1 MADWRVALNV
11 AEAAKNAGSTT
22 RRRSVV
28 AALDPLGCDAACRQ
42 LPAMNDSCDVSAL
55 VRALLEISPT
65 TRAVAHYSP
74 AECLAAMRDLG
85 LFLGSIKRHGAE
97 PLAVVPHLAP
107 VLHELARR
115 TDMIP
120 RDTIHHYTEWN
131 PVGPRQRTYTGRPP
145 ETVLIDSVRTVLPHL
160 SNAIDLCGS
169 LLELSPLAPSFAS
182 LLADLAQETHFF
194 GHPISEVVTQVSP
207 QFFAQ
212 VLRPYFEEIT
222 VDGTV
227 YLGPAAANIPLF
239 LVDLAVW
246 ASDHGQHSYTLFMQE
261 SARHTL
267 PRWRVLLPLWN
278 QQPSLVTRMTSLLHA
293 LPAEPLPTPLREAA
307 SSLTTVLQNL
317 LIFRGKHITIARQA
331 YKEGVA
337 LYPTGSGGGDID
349 LLRSIIGLT
358 RQHRAVVV
366 SSVSY
371 TAPPR

>member
-1 MADWRVALNV
+1 MADWSVALPSFH
-11 AEAAKNAGSTT
+11 ATDTLSLTID
-22 RRRSVV
+22 
-28 AALDPLGCDAACRQ
+28 LDPLGCDAVCRQ
-42 LPAMNDSCDVSAL
+42 LPAMNDNGDVGAL
-55 VRALLEISPT
+55 VRALLEVSPT
-65 TRAVAHYSP
+65 IRDVAHYSF

-85 LFLGSIKRHGAE
+85 LFLGSIKRHGTE

-107 VLHELARR
+107 VLLELARR

-131 PVGPRQRTYTGRPP
+131 PVGARQRMYTGRPP

-182 LLADLAQETHFF
+182 LLADLAEETHFF
-194 GHPISEVVTQVSP
+194 GHTISEVVAQVTP
-207 QFFAQ
+207 QFFAR

-222 VDGTV
+222 VDGTIH
-227 YLGPAAANIPLF
+227 LGPAAANIPLF

-278 QQPSLVTRMTSLLHA
+278 QQPSLVTRLTSLLRT
-293 LPAEPLPTPLREAA
+293 LPEPLPTPLREAA

-317 LIFRGKHITIARQA
+317 LVFRGKHITIARQA
-331 YKEGVA
+331 YKEGVG
-337 LYPTGSGGGDID
+337 LYPTGSGGGDIG
-349 LLRSIIGLT
+349 LLRSILDLT

-366 SSVSY
+366 NSTSF